1 MVRRR
6 LLIGLASYFIMRV
19 WSGLFFI
26 REMATDPLSSEL
38 FSAIPGLLQ
47 LFHHE
52 RKTGDTERLGAN
64 PRTTT

>member
-1 MVRRR
+1 MEID
-6 LLIGLASYFIMRV
+6 LALISLAS
-19 WSGLFFI
+19 
-26 REMATDPLSSEL
+26 ATDPLSSEL

-52 RKTGDTERLGAN
+52 RKTGDTERLGAS